1 MEQRHARLTTQVG
14 SDSIRVGDHMS
25 TLDVDAIQTNLEG
38 QRVRLIEQLD
48 ELGATPSGDLRAD
61 LDYGDGFADAAAT
74 TAERTERIGLVD
86 TLKGQ
91 LDEVEKALAR
101 LSDGTYGICANC
113 GDAIPPE
120 RLEARPESTLCV
132 ACKSRNR

>member
-1 MEQRHARLTTQVG
+1 
-14 SDSIRVGDHMS
+14 MS
-25 TLDVDAIQTNLEG
+25 TLDIDAIRTNLQG
-38 QRVRLIEQLD
+38 QRDRLIEQLD
-48 ELGATPSGDLRAD
+48 ELGATPSGDLRVD

-91 LDEVEKALAR
+91 LDEVEGALSR
-101 LSDGTYGICANC
+101 IEKGTYGVCAQC
-113 GDAIPPE
+113 GVPIPPE

-132 ACKSRNR
+132 ACKSGKR